1 MLSEAFRNPVTR
13 KGNQT
18 SANLK
23 TKPPMPSEK
32 GKKKKSKQE
41 FLKLT
46 FKGCMVAGKESL
58 FMLLCKEDVP
68 FK

>member
-1 MLSEAFRNPVTR
+1 MLSEAFRNPAIQ

-32 GKKKKSKQE
+32 GKKKSKQE